1 MNRYPA
7 WKYILIAAALFVGI
21 VYTAPNFFPE
31 VPAVQVSTSK
41 ASVRIDTGT
50 LQSVEDALKAA
61 GVSYSGALLD
71 STGVKVRLPD
81 PDTQLKAR
89 DVLQQKFG
97 DNYIVALNL
106 LSTSPRWLAS
116 IGALPMYLGLDLRGG
131 VHFLLQVDMKAALD
145 KAADRYLT
153 DIRSLL
159 REKKVLYSGIA
170 REGQNVAVRFRDSG
184 ERNKAYNEISNAFP
198 DLQLNNVDSGG
209 DFKLVGGLKPEAQK
223 RIQEGVVQL
232 PGVQDTTRAKDIIGR
247 TASLEIR
254 MVDDDPT
261 SQQMALSG
269 QVPLGDDKLTEP
281 SGAPILVKRQVV
293 LTGDRISDAQP
304 GFDARN

>member
-7 WKYILIAAALFVGI
+7 WKYILIAIALVVGI
-21 VYTAPNFFPE
+21 FYTLPNFFPE

-41 ASVRIDTGT
+41 SSVKIDAGT
-50 LQSVEDALKAA
+50 LQTVEDALKAA
-61 GVSYSGALLD
+61 NVSFDGALLD
-71 STGVKVRLPD
+71 SNGVKVRLPD

-106 LSTSPRWLAS
+106 LSTSPHWLAS

-153 DIRSLL
+153 DVRSLL

-170 REGQNVAVRFRDSG
+170 REGQNVAVRFRDSS
-184 ERNKAYNEISNAFP
+184 ERNKAYN
-198 DLQLNNVDSGG
+198 
-209 DFKLVGGLKPEAQK
+209 
-223 RIQEGVVQL
+223 
-232 PGVQDTTRAKDIIGR
+232 
-247 TASLEIR
+247 
-254 MVDDDPT
+254 
-261 SQQMALSG
+261 
-269 QVPLGDDKLTEP
+269 
-281 SGAPILVKRQVV
+281 
-293 LTGDRISDAQP
+293 
-304 GFDARN
+304 